1 MIGWSKYRLGLP
13 NTTSHY
19 GLVTSGNSHHF
30 SHPSDSPFAQPERQA
45 NVCLYGCARGMWK
58 SLGRSNEALAASIL
72 VIAPDNT
79 WSISSCDGLLQTI
92 THEHQGEPNRR
103 QLTCLLSSLLRQ
115 QQKPH
120 QSLRI
125 PFTKGQWWR
134 TLLWHDIPMATVIT
148 EVNIYMLIP
157 IILKNIIA
165 QLSTRLL

>member
-103 QLTCLLSSLLRQ
+103 QLTCLLSSLFRQ
-115 QQKPH
+115 QQQTH

-125 PFTKGQWWR
+125 PFTKDQWCGERCYGMTSPWR
-134 TLLWHDIPMATVIT
+134 PWLLKW
-148 EVNIYMLIP
+148 IYMLIP
-157 IILKNIIA
+157 NILKNIIA